1 MSIFV
6 SWGDLILGF
15 LVGVVVSAGFIVG
28 VLLWDDRMRNRSKG
42 RS

>member
-15 LVGVVVSAGFIVG
+15 LVGVVASAGFIVG
-28 VLLWDDRMRNRSKG
+28 VLLWDDWQRRKAEIDE
-42 RS
+42 